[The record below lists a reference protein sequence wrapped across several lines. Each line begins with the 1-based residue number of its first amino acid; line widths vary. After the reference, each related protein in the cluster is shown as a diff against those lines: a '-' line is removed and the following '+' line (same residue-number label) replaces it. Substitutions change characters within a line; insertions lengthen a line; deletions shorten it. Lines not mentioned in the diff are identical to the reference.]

1 MERRVRLRRKGD
13 VQRVYSE
20 GRSWAHPLLV
30 LVARPTGLDFSRVGV
45 TASRRVGGA
54 VARNRAKRLLREAA
68 RRLYPQFATGWDVM
82 LIARTGI
89 VEVMEPQVEEALA
102 SLLRRAG
109 LSARAHCGCV
119 PTAPAIEETEE

>member
-1 MERRVRLRRKGD
+1 MRLRRTND
-13 VQRVYSE
+13 VRRVYDK

-30 LVARPTGLDFSRVGV
+30 LIIRPNGLDFSRVGV

-68 RRLYPQFATGWDVM
+68 RRLYPQFGPGWDVM
-82 LIARTGI
+82 LVARVNI
-89 VEVMEPQVEEALA
+89 LKAKEPQVEKALA

-109 LSARAHCGCV
+109 LG
-119 PTAPAIEETEE
+119 T